1 MFRNIIISLLICA
14 AVVVNPAA
22 AQQIVGTWESVAS
35 YGGTPQ
41 NLIDTKDKVFVLAQS
56 NLSSY
61 DKKSTEILAYDK
73 SNFLSDQKILN
84 IFYNHDKKYLLVAYQ
99 NSNVDVIFDN
109 GKVINFPEIMN
120 APLTSTKDINDVAFS
135 GDRAYLATN
144 FGLVVINTKKCIV
157 E

>member
-61 DKKSTEILAYDK
+61 DK
-73 SNFLSDQKILN
+73 NPQK
-84 IFYNHDKKYLLVAYQ
+84 FWHTTSPTFCQTRKY
-99 NSNVDVIFDN
+99 
-109 GKVINFPEIMN
+109 
-120 APLTSTKDINDVAFS
+120 
-135 GDRAYLATN
+135 
-144 FGLVVINTKKCIV
+144 
-157 E
+157 